1 MTSGAILVDCASAL
15 FAEWQGELPVDVA
28 PVLGDGTARSYLRL
42 SASDGTTAIGA
53 HGPDREENQA
63 FFSYSRTFRSLGLPV
78 PELYQVDV
86 DNGIWLLED
95 LGDVTLF
102 DMIKEMREPGSDAFP
117 EAVMPIYR
125 KVLEVLPRFQV
136 EGGRAINF
144 KRAYPRG
151 AFDQQSILWDL
162 NYFKYHFLKLAHVRF
177 NEARLE
183 QDFSTLTRFLL
194 KGDTSH
200 FLYRDFQSRNVM
212 IRGSGERVSPWFID
226 YQGGRRGA
234 LPYDVASLLYDAK
247 ANLPD
252 LHRATLLDHYLE
264 AVVEHHP
271 VNRDEFLELWPGYVL
286 VRTLQALGAY
296 GYRGFFERK
305 PGFLQSVPYAAENLR
320 GLLTA
325 GFTFEVP
332 ELEAT
337 LTEIANRWG
346 SSVDAPPSQEG
357 LEVSISSFRFAGG
370 YPQDTTG
377 HGGGHVFDC
386 RGLPNPG
393 RQQEYRRLT
402 GLDQETI
409 EFLAAQP
416 ETVEFWTQ
424 VRGIVD
430 AHVTSYVDRGF
441 HSLAV
446 HFGCT
451 GGQHRSV
458 YMAERLAVHLRSLY
472 PQVHVSVIH
481 RERADWPRK
490 HVSG

>member
-15 FAEWQGELPVDVA
+15 FAEWHGELPVDVA
-28 PVLGDGTARSYLRL
+28 PVLGDGSARSYWRL

-53 HGPDREENQA
+53 HGPDGEENQA
-63 FFSYSRTFRSLGLPV
+63 FFSYSRTFWTLGLPV
-78 PELYQVDV
+78 PELYEVDV
-86 DNGIWLLED
+86 DNGVWLLED

-102 DMIKEMREPGSDAFP
+102 DMLKETRELGSDAFP

-162 NYFKYHFLKLAHVRF
+162 NYFKYHFLKLAHVQF

-212 IRGSGERVSPWFID
+212 IRGHGESVSPWFID

-247 ANLPD
+247 ANLLD
-252 LHRATLLDHYLE
+252 SHRATLLDHYLE
-264 AVVEHHP
+264 ADVENHP

-296 GYRGFFERK
+296 GYRGFFEK
-305 PGFLQSVPYAAENLR
+305 NPGFLQSVPYAAENLG
-320 GLLTA
+320 GLLAA

-346 SSVDAPPSQEG
+346 SSVGVPPNREG

-409 EFLAAQP
+409 AFLAARP
-416 ETVEFWTQ
+416 ETAEFWNQ
-424 VRGIVD
+424 IRGIVG
-430 AHVTSYVDRGF
+430 AHLTSYVNRGF
-441 HSLAV
+441 HSLVV

-490 HVSG
+490 HVSD